1 MLHVLY
7 NFYVF
12 LFTCK
17 MFEQFHFFQVQKLL
31 LKTIFSCAVV
41 DYSRFCS
48 IFIAFNIAMF

>member
-1 MLHVLY
+1 
-7 NFYVF
+7 
-12 LFTCK
+12 
-17 MFEQFHFFQVQKLL
+17 MFEQFRFFQVQKLL